1 MKRLFLFLTIILS
14 STIIFGQTLK
24 TQGTQ
29 IVNDQGNEV
38 ILKGIGL
45 GGWMLMEGYMMHSSD
60 VADTQHEFRDRLI
73 ALMGEEKT
81 NEFFDAWLA
90 NHVTKKDVDSL
101 AAWGYNSIRLPMHY
115 NLYTLPIEDEP
126 ISGENTWLEKGFAL
140 TDSLLNW
147 CESNE
152 IYLILDLHAAPGGQ
166 GANAAISDYDPSK
179 PSLWESQENR
189 DKTVAL
195 WAKLAERYKDE
206 PWIGGYDLINET
218 NWDIPGN
225 VMLKNLFVD
234 ITNAIREVDTNHII
248 YIEGNGFANDFTG
261 LTPPWDDNMAYSF
274 HKYWSFNDQG
284 SIQWV
289 LDMRE
294 THQVPLWMG
303 EGGEN
308 SNTWFTEAIEL
319 FEGNDIGWSWWP
331 MKRIET
337 IVSPYSIPF
346 TDAYKNILRY
356 WRNEVPQPS
365 VDEAYE
371 AMMELALSTN
381 SSNCL
386 YRKDVHDAKIRQ
398 PHTDETLPFSK
409 HEIPGVLYLS
419 DFDLGKN
426 EFAYYDKDVA
436 NYGQSTGS
444 FQAWNNGWVYRNDG
458 VDVESNNDNQNSNGF
473 HIGYVNKGEWT
484 QYTTQVLQ
492 AGAYQLNVRAAS
504 MVNGA
509 EYHLSMNNE
518 DITPTQTTNHTGGW
532 TVFDTYQID
541 NILLEEG
548 ENKIRLHFDNLQAVN
563 MSSIEFLRIGDISN
577 INLLALNGQ
586 TRPDEYSVEISLN
599 RPILPSSIENS
610 INDFTLTVNGE
621 TRDIENITIDEDR
634 IKTIIFNFTDPF
646 IYTDLIKLSY
656 SGNTLVSTDGK
667 TLEMFNDLKIRNTL
681 KTRFILPRTIQA
693 EDFIYME
700 GLGIEETTDLGGG
713 YNIGYTNSGDFAD
726 YLIYSPEFSF
736 YKINIRVAAQNSE
749 GKIAFCTVDENGV
762 ETELVRKVTP
772 RTGGWQTWTTVD
784 VNVGL
789 QQGIHTLRMKIISGE
804 LNLNWYEFDIIDGL
818 DENQKNQEINIYPN
832 PIRNNKVIID
842 LPEELGANYQIEM
855 FNIKGQRIFSKRYNS
870 ATKYQEVDIPEIKKG
885 IIVFKITGDNEI
897 YTRKLIKY

>member
-1 MKRLFLFLTIILS
+1 M
-14 STIIFGQTLK
+14 GQTLK

-29 IVNDQGNEV
+29 IVDDQGNEI
-38 ILKGIGL
+38 ILRGMGL
-45 GGWMLMEGYMMHSSD
+45 GGWMLMEGYMMQSSD

-73 ALMGEEKT
+73 DLMGEEKT
-81 NEFFDAWLA
+81 DSFFDAWLA

-101 AAWGYNSIRLPMHY
+101 AVWGYNSIRLPMHY
-115 NLYTLPIEDEP
+115 KLFTLPIEEEP
-126 ISGENTWLEKGFAL
+126 VQGENTWLDKGFIMV
-140 TDSLLNW
+140 DSLLQW

-152 IYLILDLHAAPGGQ
+152 IYLILDLHGAPGGQ
-166 GANAAISDYDPSK
+166 GANAAISDYDPTK

-195 WAKLAERYKDE
+195 WARLAERYKNE

-225 VMLKNLFVD
+225 VMLRNLFVD
-234 ITNAIREVDTNHII
+234 ITNAIRQVDTNHII
-248 YIEGNGFANDFTG
+248 FIEGNGFANDFTG

-274 HKYWSFNDQG
+274 HKYWSHNDQG

-289 LDMRE
+289 LDIRE

-319 FEGNDIGWSWWP
+319 FENNGIGWSWWP

-346 TDAYKNILRY
+346 TEGYKNVLRY

-365 VDEAYE
+365 IDDAYD

-398 PHTDETLPFSK
+398 PHTDETIPYAN
-409 HEIPGVLYLS
+409 HQIPGVLYLS

-426 EFAYYDKDVA
+426 NFAYYDKDVA

-458 VDVESNNDNQNSNGF
+458 VDIESNNDNQNSNGF

-484 QYTTQVLQ
+484 QYTTQINES
-492 AGAYQLNVRAAS
+492 GAYQLKVRAAS

-509 EYHLSMNNE
+509 EYHLSLNSE
-518 DITPTQTTNHTGGW
+518 DITSAQTTNSTGGW
-532 TVFDTYQID
+532 TIFDTYEID
-541 NILLEEG
+541 DVLLEEG
-548 ENKIRLHFDNLQAVN
+548 EHQIRLHFDNLMAAN
-563 MSSIEFLRIGDISN
+563 MSSIEFIRTGDGSN
-577 INLLALNGQ
+577 VSNQALNGQ
-586 TRPDEYSVEISLN
+586 TRPDEFSVEISLN
-599 RPILPSSIENS
+599 HSVLASSVENTE
-610 INDFTLTVNGE
+610 NDFTLTVNGSSM
-621 TRDIENITIDEDR
+621 DIESISLDENR
-634 IKTIIFNFTDPF
+634 NKTIIFHITEPF

-656 SGNTLVSTDGK
+656 SGNTIVSDNGK
-667 TLEMFNDLKIRNTL
+667 TLDMFTQLKIRNNL
-681 KTRFILPRTIQA
+681 PHRFILPRTIQA
-693 EDFIYME
+693 EDFVYME
-700 GLGIEETTDLGGG
+700 GLGLEETTDLGGG
-713 YNIGYTNSGDFAD
+713 QNIGYTNSGDFAD
-726 YLIYSPEFSF
+726 YLIYSPDAST

-749 GKIAFCTVDENGV
+749 GEIGFYIVNEEGN

-772 RTGGWQTWTTVD
+772 RTGGWQTWTTIDASVEID
-784 VNVGL
+784 K
-789 QQGIHTLRMKIISGE
+789 GIHKLRMKIISGE
-804 LNLNWYEFDIIDGL
+804 LNLNWYEFDLVDGIN
-818 DENQKNQEINIYPN
+818 DNSSDQEINIYPN
-832 PIRNNKVIID
+832 PIINHKAIIE
-842 LPEELGANYQIEM
+842 LPENLGSNYLIEIY
-855 FNIKGQRIFSKRYNS
+855 NINGQLISSNNYISNNQ
-870 ATKYQEVDIPEIKKG
+870 YQEVIIPEFQKG
-885 IIVFKITGDNEI
+885 VVIFKVTGNKVA
-897 YTRKLIKY
+897 YTRKIITY